1 MELRELGAFREV
13 ARHASF
19 SRAAARLGYV
29 QSTVSAQI
37 QSLERD
43 LGVRLFDRLGR
54 TVTLTAA
61 GAALLPLADRVL
73 DLADAAKTSVAAAV
87 ASDGQLTGTVTMS
100 APETLLTYRVPS
112 VLSRFRALHPGVTV
126 VLRPTP
132 VGRFRGQTRRAVADG
147 SVDVAFVLDTPL
159 EIAGFH
165 AERLIAE
172 AVSVIAAPT
181 NPLAGQRRTHPG
193 DLDGMPIL
201 LPEAPDSGC
210 AYRAQFERHIADRQ
224 VTVASTLEFASIEAV
239 KQCVVAGMGVSVLPS
254 VAVEADIVAGRLSRL
269 PWSEPF
275 DLFTQMVW
283 NARRTVDPSLA
294 AFMDVARA
302 VIATPT
308 PMPQERVALA

>member
-19 SRAAARLGYV
+19 SQAAARLGYV
-29 QSTVSAQI
+29 QSTVSAQV
-37 QSLERD
+37 QSLERG

-61 GAALLPLADRVL
+61 GEALLPLADQVL
-73 DLADAAKTSVAAAV
+73 TLADAARASVAAAV
-87 ASDGQLTGTVTMS
+87 STDGQLSGTVTVS

-112 VLSRFRALHPGVTV
+112 VLSRFRALHPRVTV

-132 VGRFRGQTRRAVADG
+132 VGRFRGETRRAMANG

-159 EIAGFH
+159 DIAGFH
-165 AERLIAE
+165 AERLIGE
-172 AVSVIAAPT
+172 PVSVIAAPS
-181 NPLAGQRRTHPG
+181 NPLAGKRRTDPG
-193 DLDGMPIL
+193 DLDGQPIL

-210 AYRAQFERHIADRQ
+210 AYRAQFERHLADRQ

-254 VAVEADIVAGRLSRL
+254 VAVEADVAAGRLSRL
-269 PWSEPF
+269 AWSEPF
-275 DLFTQMVW
+275 ELFTQMVT
-283 NARRTVDPSLA
+283 NSRRSIDPSSV
-294 AFMDVARA
+294 AFMEVARSVLATQPTRSEELIA
-302 VIATPT
+302 V
-308 PMPQERVALA
+308 V